1 MPFYGY
7 QNFPMPEFLCSY
19 TWQAYMVLAVDTKS
33 ECVIAWKVMM
43 TVEATGKEVGA
54 DVKHYI

>member
-1 MPFYGY
+1 
-7 QNFPMPEFLCSY
+7 MPEFLCSY

-54 DVKHYI
+54 DAKHYI